1 MAFSNLLSST
11 VQAVSEVARAI
22 EAAGR
27 DSPRSPIEG
36 YIERACSPHRTDPD
50 LALNLEICDLI
61 NAKGRTYPREAAMC
75 LVRIIS
81 GRNQNSAMLALE
93 LLDICVKN
101 CGYPFHLQ
109 LASKEFLNELVRRF
123 PEKPPIFLP
132 PTQRRILEFIQQWNV
147 TLVQNGKYK
156 RDLLHIADMYHLL
169 LTKGYRFPGVAQ
181 SAVAVMLHPNESLK
195 SAEEMEEEEIAVK
208 KAKLQEL
215 LRRASPADLEEAN
228 ILMKE
233 LVGYD
238 EHRVDYKAKEMEELA
253 KFEQKAN
260 VLDSMLQ
267 AASVPGDLANDAVQ
281 ELYTSCKAAQAKI
294 VKLIEDRDDGNLDQ
308 LLALNDLLN
317 RVIDRYMTIKTGRS
331 AQQVQEPPAPISLIS
346 MSPSNSP
353 QARATAAP
361 ASPPTNIMDDLLSLN
376 LAGPMAP
383 MSSSGNV
390 TPPGALGSI
399 HLPLGNGSPTA
410 RSNSPPPAYSM
421 GLGMFGAAAPAPTAQ
436 PGFATATVPPR
447 VAPPTATAPG
457 ILGATATPAPAAPR
471 STASGAAADLFA
483 VFGDLDGSSSSSSPA
498 PAPAAAA
505 SPTGP
510 TTVTVYDTN
519 GLEVVAAVSRP
530 VGRTVEVVCHFSNKT
545 LTPIMGLSWMVAA
558 PKNVQVHVEP
568 LSAQVLPPQ
577 AAKGAYNRFRLEWP
591 AEMAA
596 ADAGKI
602 KYRLAFK
609 SNGVVIEESDVFKVP
624 L

>member
-169 LTKGYRFPGVAQ
+169 LTKGYRFPGVAE
-181 SAVAVMLHPNESLK
+181 SAVAVMLQPNESLK

-238 EHRVDYKAKEMEELA
+238 DHRVDYKAKEMEELA

-317 RVIDRYMTIKTGRS
+317 RVIDRYMTIKRGRP
-331 AQQVQEPPAPISLIS
+331 AQQSQEPPAPISLIS
-346 MSPSNSP
+346 MSPTNSP

-383 MSSSGNV
+383 MSTGNV

-399 HLPLGNGSPTA
+399 HLPIGNGSPA
-410 RSNSPPPAYSM
+410 RSNSPPPAYSW
-421 GLGMFGAAAPAPTAQ
+421 GSHVCR
-436 PGFATATVPPR
+436 VPFFQQN
-447 VAPPTATAPG
+447 
-457 ILGATATPAPAAPR
+457 
-471 STASGAAADLFA
+471 ASRA
-483 VFGDLDGSSSSSSPA
+483 
-498 PAPAAAA
+498 
-505 SPTGP
+505 
-510 TTVTVYDTN
+510 
-519 GLEVVAAVSRP
+519 
-530 VGRTVEVVCHFSNKT
+530 
-545 LTPIMGLSWMVAA
+545 IMGLSWMVAA
-558 PKNVQVHVEP
+558 PKNVQVQVEP

-577 AAKGAYNRFRLEWP
+577 ATKGAYNRFRLEWP
-591 AEMAA
+591 ADMTA

-609 SNGVVIEESDVFKVP
+609 SNGVVIEESDVFKVMS
-624 L
+624 